1 MFWALTRCRVKG
13 EFQMKIVKTI
23 KAMKATADELR
34 AQGKSIGFVPTMG
47 FLHEGHLSLVREA
60 RKNNDIVVVSIYV
73 NPAQF
78 APHEDLETYP
88 RDFDRDENL
97 CDKEGT
103 DYIFYPD
110 DPKMYPQGYQTYIRV
125 TQIEKKLCGISRPIF
140 FQGIATVCTKLFNM
154 VKPTRAYF
162 GQKDYQQSLI
172 IKQLVKDLNLD
183 LDIVVCPIV
192 REKDGLAMSSR
203 NEYLSVQERK
213 EAVCLYEAWNLGKKM
228 IEAGTS
234 NVDKIKQKMTAHIE
248 EYEFPE
254 IDYME
259 IYDAADLSEFENN
272 TVKEGRKIVIAMAAM
287 VGKTR
292 LIDNVVFKI

>member
-1 MFWALTRCRVKG
+1 
-13 EFQMKIVKTI
+13 MKIVKTI
-23 KAMKATADELR
+23 QTMKATADKLR

-88 RDFDRDENL
+88 RDFERDENS
-97 CDKEGT
+97 CDREET

-110 DPKMYPQGYQTYIRV
+110 DQKMYPQRYQTYIRV
-125 TQIEKKLCGISRPIF
+125 TEIEKKLCGISRPIF

-203 NEYLSVQERK
+203 NEYLSEIERK

-228 IEAGTS
+228 IEAGET
-234 NVDKIKQKMTAHIE
+234 NVEKIKQKMKEHIE
-248 EYEFPE
+248 NYEFPK
-254 IDYME
+254 IDYIE
-259 IYDAADLSEFENN
+259 VYNAADLSEFENN
-272 TVKEGRKIVIAMAAM
+272 AIKEGREIVIALAAM
-287 VGKTR
+287 IGKTR
-292 LIDNVVFKI
+292 LIDNVVFEI

>member
-1 MFWALTRCRVKG
+1 
-13 EFQMKIVKTI
+13 MKIVKTI

-88 RDFDRDENL
+88 RDFKRDENL

-110 DPKMYPQGYQTYIRV
+110 DQKMYPQRYQTYIRV
-125 TQIEKKLCGISRPIF
+125 TEIEKKLCGISRPIF

-203 NEYLSVQERK
+203 NDYLSENERK
-213 EAVCLYEAWNLGKKM
+213 EAICLYEAWNLGKNL
-228 IEAGTS
+228 IEAGAR
-234 NVDKIKQKMTAHIE
+234 NVEKIKQKMKAHIE
-248 EYEFPE
+248 KYKFPK
-254 IDYME
+254 IDYIE
-259 IYDAADLSEFENN
+259 VYDAADLSEFENN
-272 TVKEGRKIVIAMAAM
+272 AIKEGAEIAIAMAAM

-292 LIDNVVFKI
+292 LIDNVVFQI

>member
-1 MFWALTRCRVKG
+1 
-13 EFQMKIVKTI
+13 
-23 KAMKATADELR
+23 MKATADKLR

-88 RDFDRDENL
+88 RDFERDENS
-97 CDKEGT
+97 CDREET

-110 DPKMYPQGYQTYIRV
+110 DQKMYPQRYQTYIRV
-125 TQIEKKLCGISRPIF
+125 TEIEKKLCGISRPIF

-203 NEYLSVQERK
+203 NEYLSEIERK

-228 IEAGTS
+228 IEAGET
-234 NVDKIKQKMTAHIE
+234 NVEKIKQKMKEHIE
-248 EYEFPE
+248 NYEFPK
-254 IDYME
+254 IDYIE
-259 IYDAADLSEFENN
+259 VYNAADLSEFENN
-272 TVKEGRKIVIAMAAM
+272 AIKEGREIVIALAAM
-287 VGKTR
+287 IGKTR
-292 LIDNVVFKI
+292 LIDNVVFEI

>member
-1 MFWALTRCRVKG
+1 
-13 EFQMKIVKTI
+13 MKIVKTI
-23 KAMKATADELR
+23 KVMKETVDELK

-47 FLHEGHLSLVREA
+47 YLHEGHLSLVREA

-88 RDFDRDENL
+88 RDFERDENL
-97 CDKEGT
+97 CGREGT

-110 DPKMYPQGYQTYIRV
+110 DQKMYPERYQTYIRV
-125 TQIEKKLCGISRPIF
+125 TEIEKKLCGISRPIF
-140 FQGIATVCTKLFNM
+140 FKGIATVCTKLFNI
-154 VKPTRAYF
+154 VKPTHAYF

-183 LDIVVCPIV
+183 LNIVVCPIV

-203 NEYLSVQERK
+203 NEYLSENERK
-213 EAVCLYEAWNLGKKM
+213 EAVCLYKTWNLGKKM
-228 IEAGTS
+228 IEEGER
-234 NVDKIKQKMTAHIE
+234 NIEKIKKKMKEHIE
-248 EYEFPE
+248 NYAFPK
-254 IDYME
+254 IDYIE
-259 IYDAADLSEFENN
+259 IYNAEDLSEFENN
-272 TVKEGRKIVIAMAAM
+272 AIKEGCEIVIALAAM

-292 LIDNVVFKI
+292 LIDNVVFEI